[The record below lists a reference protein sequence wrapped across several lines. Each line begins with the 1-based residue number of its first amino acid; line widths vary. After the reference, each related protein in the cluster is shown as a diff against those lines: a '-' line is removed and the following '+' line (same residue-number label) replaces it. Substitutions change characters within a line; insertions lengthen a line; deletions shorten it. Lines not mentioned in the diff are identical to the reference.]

1 MWQNI
6 DLSSLVAPAL
16 ADSGKVHFDLSAWL
30 GGWRDQDDHVLVTL
44 SFFDE
49 TKEAMS
55 NSTGLQA
62 VLAADRNYTTSLIY
76 RETSGA
82 IPFGTRSVQMQVV
95 MIRVGEGPMNDGY
108 VDNISLKLYQ

>member
-49 TKEAMS
+49 RKEEITESIALLS
-55 NSTGLQA
+55 VYA
-62 VLAADRNYTTSLIY
+62 DDRNYTTSLIY
-76 RETSGA
+76 RESRG
-82 IPFGTRSVQMQVV
+82 ILPIGTRSLQVQAV
-95 MIRVGEGPMNDGY
+95 IERFGAGSSNDGY
-108 VDNISLKLYQ
+108 VDNISLMLYH